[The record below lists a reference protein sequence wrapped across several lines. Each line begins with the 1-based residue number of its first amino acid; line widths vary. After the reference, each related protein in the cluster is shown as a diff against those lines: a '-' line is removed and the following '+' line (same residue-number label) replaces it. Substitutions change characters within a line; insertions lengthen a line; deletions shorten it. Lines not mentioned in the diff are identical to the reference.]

1 MARTKIR
8 HSKPAAKALPA
19 AAKLRAF
26 TDSARTTIEK
36 GLANTREAVGG
47 LEKIFEQ
54 RVSLAIARLGVPTS
68 RELRDL
74 SRQVAELESRV
85 AALKRPRA

>member
-1 MARTKIR
+1 MARTKTR
-8 HSKPAAKALPA
+8 TSRTPRKALPA

-36 GLANTREAVGG
+36 GLASTREAVGG

-54 RVSLAIARLGVPTS
+54 RVSVAIARLGVPTS
-68 RELRDL
+68 RELREL

-85 AALKRPRA
+85 AGLKRPRA

>member
-1 MARTKIR
+1 MARTRKGNPR
-8 HSKPAAKALPA
+8 TPASKLPA
-19 AAKLRAF
+19 AAKLRAL
-26 TDSARTTIEK
+26 TDSARTTLEK
-36 GLANTREAVGG
+36 GLASTRQAVGG
-47 LEKIFEQ
+47 LEKIFEE

-68 RELRDL
+68 RELREL